1 MFQPE
6 YIFPLSC
13 VQGRT
18 EVNGD
23 ISYAE
28 KLRERSNELAKTTDL
43 YTAQEKVKQE
53 VIAKHGLD
61 FYEKN
66 GDAINFIVENAFCNM
81 ERSKYPAIDRDIQTE
96 LETSTVLW

>member
-1 MFQPE
+1 MFPPE
-6 YIFPLSC
+6 YIFPVSC

-23 ISYAE
+23 VFYAA
-28 KLRERSNELAKTTDL
+28 KLREWSNELAKTTDL

-81 ERSKYPAIDRDIQTE
+81 ERSKYPAIDRDMME
-96 LETSTVLW
+96 LATSATLW

>member
-1 MFQPE
+1 MFPPE
-6 YIFPLSC
+6 YIFPVSC

-23 ISYAE
+23 VFYAE
-28 KLRERSNELAKTTDL
+28 KLRDWANELAKTTDL

-81 ERSKYPAIDRDIQTE
+81 ERSKYPAIDRDMME
-96 LETSTVLW
+96 LATSATLW